1 MLQILFF
8 MATLF
13 MNKGLEP
20 EELELQVPRE
30 NHQQEGDVEESALL
44 ELNDEIPQR
53 QMTTYEKFCLNIKLI
68 GDTLKHKKI
77 MNALTFF
84 FITGMMLPQ
93 FEDIQFYFLLNKCG
107 ISQAEYDMMNIFQ
120 SIGILTGIIVY
131 MAKLTKTEVWKL
143 IFASLIFQF
152 LEAAL

>member
-1 MLQILFF
+1 

-20 EELELQVPRE
+20 EDLDMPVPRE
-30 NHQQEGDVEESALL
+30 NQQQDGDAEESALL
-44 ELNDEIPQR
+44 ELNDEVPQR
-53 QMTTYEKFCLNIKLI
+53 QMTNYEKFCLNIKLI
-68 GDTLKHKKI
+68 GNTLRHKKI
-77 MNALTFF
+77 LNALTFF

-120 SIGILTGIIVY
+120 SVGILSGIIIY
-131 MAKLTKTEVWKL
+131 MAVLTKVEVWKL
-143 IFASLIFQF
+143 VFSSLIFQF
-152 LEAAL
+152 LQSGL

>member
-1 MLQILFF
+1 

-20 EELELQVPRE
+20 EDLDMPVPRE
-30 NHQQEGDVEESALL
+30 NHQREGDAEESALL
-44 ELNDEIPQR
+44 ELHDEVPQR
-53 QMTTYEKFCLNIKLI
+53 PMTNYEKFCLNIKLI
-68 GDTLKHKKI
+68 GDTLRHKKI

-120 SIGILTGIIVY
+120 SVGILSGIILY
-131 MAKLTKTEVWKL
+131 MAVLTKVEVWKL
-143 IFASLIFQF
+143 VFSSLIFQF
-152 LEAAL
+152 IQSGL